1 MKRYDRYS
9 KYEDR
14 WITSLPS
21 HWGYKRLKEVLKER
35 KEKNSPV
42 KTHNILSLTNTRGV
56 IPYSEKGNV
65 GNKAKESLEGY
76 MLAYPNDIVI
86 NSMNIIIGSVGLSK
100 YFGAVSPV
108 YYMLY
113 TRNNDNIRYF
123 NYVFQ
128 NKPFQESLRGLGNGI
143 LEIRMRIPM
152 YKLNN
157 VCIPVPPRS
166 EQDQIV
172 RYLDW
177 QVSKIN
183 KLIAAKK
190 KQIVFLKEC
199 RKAVI
204 DTAILHGMNKHTEEK
219 DSGVYWL
226 GRIPASW
233 EVLPL
238 RRICSINASISH
250 LIKKLPSDELVV
262 FLPME
267 SVSTEGIVDC
277 SQKKPLHEVR
287 TGYSSFAR
295 NDVVVAKI
303 TPCFENGK
311 GACLDKLDT
320 EIGFGTTEFINIRA
334 SEKVLP
340 QYLYYITITQPFR
353 ILGAEVMT
361 GSAGQKRIS
370 TDFIKNFTLGI
381 PDIKE
386 QQELLNILNDN
397 LLKIDNA
404 IQLVASTIDTLH
416 EYRTRLISD
425 VVTGQIDVR
434 DIEIPE
440 YEYAEEEPD
449 EESDDIESVEV
460 ETEEQE
466 EN

>member
-166 EQDQIV
+166 EQDQ
-172 RYLDW
+172 RLSLY
-177 QVSKIN
+177 N
-183 KLIAAKK
+183 
-190 KQIVFLKEC
+190 
-199 RKAVI
+199 
-204 DTAILHGMNKHTEEK
+204 
-219 DSGVYWL
+219 GV
-226 GRIPASW
+226 
-233 EVLPL
+233 
-238 RRICSINASISH
+238 
-250 LIKKLPSDELVV
+250 
-262 FLPME
+262 
-267 SVSTEGIVDC
+267 
-277 SQKKPLHEVR
+277 
-287 TGYSSFAR
+287 
-295 NDVVVAKI
+295 
-303 TPCFENGK
+303 
-311 GACLDKLDT
+311 
-320 EIGFGTTEFINIRA
+320 
-334 SEKVLP
+334 
-340 QYLYYITITQPFR
+340 
-353 ILGAEVMT
+353 
-361 GSAGQKRIS
+361 KRS
-370 TDFIKNFTLGI
+370 
-381 PDIKE
+381 
-386 QQELLNILNDN
+386 
-397 LLKIDNA
+397 
-404 IQLVASTIDTLH
+404 
-416 EYRTRLISD
+416 
-425 VVTGQIDVR
+425 
-434 DIEIPE
+434 
-440 YEYAEEEPD
+440 
-449 EESDDIESVEV
+449 
-460 ETEEQE
+460 
-466 EN
+466 

>member
-190 KQIVFLKEC
+190 KQIAELREVEQSLIYHYVTRGVKENIKFKHSGINWVDEIPDDWRILFLSQVSEEQCIKN
-199 RKAVI
+199 K
-204 DTAILHGMNKHTEEK
+204 GMLENNLL
-219 DSGVYWL
+219 SLSY
-226 GRIPASW
+226 GRIIPKD
-233 EVLPL
+233 
-238 RRICSINASISH
+238 INT
-250 LIKKLPSDELVV
+250 
-262 FLPME
+262 
-267 SVSTEGIVDC
+267 TEGLLPTSFEGYQIVYPGNIILRLTDLQNDHK
-277 SQKKPLHEVR
+277 SLR
-287 TGYSSFAR
+287 TGLVKEKGIITSAYTCLKVHDNILPEFLRLQLHAADLCKVFYGMGGGVRQSIGY
-295 NDVVVAKI
+295 ND
-303 TPCFENGK
+303 
-311 GACLDKLDT
+311 
-320 EIGFGTTEFINIRA
+320 IRRMLIFVP
-334 SEKVLP
+334 S
-340 QYLYYITITQPFR
+340 
-353 ILGAEVMT
+353 
-361 GSAGQKRIS
+361 
-370 TDFIKNFTLGI
+370 
-381 PDIKE
+381 IKE
-386 QQELLNILNDN
+386 QEQIISVINKKCDPIQKCCESINSEIATLQEL
-397 LLKIDNA
+397 K
-404 IQLVASTIDTLH
+404 
-416 EYRTRLISD
+416 TRLISD

-434 DIEIPE
+434 DIVIPE
-440 YEYAEEEPD
+440 YEYVEEEPND
-449 EESDDIESVEV
+449 EPDDTLIGD
-460 ETEEQE
+460 
-466 EN
+466 N